1 MDASSPESKVRR
13 FPTFKRVF
21 CWRTARFVLLGLAT
35 LITLFVLYHAEEN
48 WRGKR
53 AWMKYRVAMEAKGA
67 VFDLKTLIPPPVPEE
82 QNFAM
87 TPLLKPVLDLYT
99 PEEFAAKHPPSRFKD
114 TNGHER
120 ATAIST
126 DGNSRYPPVWTN
138 DLPAGVKREYRERK
152 PDLGKWLL
160 GERTDLAH
168 WQFYYRSITNFP
180 RWPEP
185 RSPAEDVLKA
195 LSRFDAE
202 LAELREAGRRPHARF
217 NVAYEEANPYGIM
230 LPHLAVL
237 KGVTRVACLGATAE
251 LALGKVDPALE
262 DVMLALK
269 VSDSV
274 KDEPLLISH
283 LVRIATL
290 QIALQTVWEGLQ
302 DHRWNDAQLQQ
313 LEARLRA
320 FDVLAEGAQALRGE
334 RAFGT
339 RAMEWLRQNPAR
351 LAQLGDS
358 QGDAPLEVISLV
370 VPRGWFYFEQ
380 RNYNRLFD
388 EFILADLAGDP
399 AAWDVAKIWEKAEKM
414 DEAMIE
420 VSHPARAIFGHY
432 ILSRLLLPA
441 VGRVIER
448 SAVCQVITRQAIV
461 ALALERHRI
470 ARGNYPESL
479 DPLVPEFLKAVPF
492 DPITR
497 KPFHYRRTNDGRF
510 VLYSV
515 GWNQQDDGGNYVL
528 RDKKQRNFAYDQGD
542 WIWPVPA
549 TEK

>member
-1 MDASSPESKVRR
+1 MNAASPETQPARV
-13 FPTFKRVF
+13 PTSRRVF
-21 CWRTARFVLLGLAT
+21 CWCKARFALLGLAG
-35 LITLFVLYHAEEN
+35 LITLFALYHAEEN

-53 AWMKYRVAMEAKGA
+53 AWTKYRVAMEAKGA
-67 VFDLKTLIPPPVPEE
+67 VLDLKALIPPPVPDE

-120 ATAIST
+120 AVAIST
-126 DGNSRYPPVWTN
+126 HGNSRYPPVWTN

-160 GERTDLAH
+160 GDRTDLAH

-185 RSPAEDVLKA
+185 RTPAEDVLKA

-217 NVAYEEANPYGIM
+217 NVAYGEANPYGIL
-230 LPHLAVL
+230 LPHLAVI
-237 KGVTRVACLGATAE
+237 KDTTRVAGLRATAE
-251 LALGKVDPALE
+251 LALGKKDQALADVLLALE
-262 DVMLALK
+262 LR
-269 VSDSV
+269 DSI

-302 DHRWNDAQLQQ
+302 DQRWTDAQLRQ
-313 LEARLRA
+313 LEARLVA
-320 FDVLAEGAQALRGE
+320 FDVLTEGARALRGE
-334 RAFGT
+334 RAFGN
-339 RAMEWLRQNPAR
+339 RAMEWLRQQPAR

-358 QGDAPLEVISLV
+358 SSDVSLNGAFRL

-380 RNYNRLFD
+380 LNYNRLFD
-388 EFILADLAGDP
+388 EFILAGLAGDP
-399 AAWDVAKIWEKAEKM
+399 TAWDLAKIWEKAEKM
-414 DEAMIE
+414 DEAMVK

-432 ILSRLLLPA
+432 VLSRLLLPA
-441 VGRVIER
+441 VARVIER

-479 DPLVPEFLKAVPF
+479 DALVPEFSKAVPL
-492 DPITR
+492 DPISR
-497 KPFHYRRTNDGRF
+497 QPFRYRRTDDGRF

-515 GWNQQDDGGNYVL
+515 GWNRQDDGGNYVL

-542 WIWPVPA
+542 WIWPLPTSA
-549 TEK
+549 K